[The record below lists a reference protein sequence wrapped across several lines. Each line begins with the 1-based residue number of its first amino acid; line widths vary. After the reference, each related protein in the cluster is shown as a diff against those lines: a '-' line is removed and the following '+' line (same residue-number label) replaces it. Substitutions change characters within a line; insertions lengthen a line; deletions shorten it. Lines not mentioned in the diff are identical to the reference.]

1 MSTATLEIAPRIDD
15 PWFMSAFRSL
25 LILLC
30 LIVACD
36 CGDDGGG
43 DDGGTEDAPGTDTN
57 VDAPG
62 VDAPGVDAPGV
73 DAPGVDAPGT
83 DTGMCAPVGNA
94 CAAAG
99 DCCSGTCN
107 SPAGTACAGEADCIC
122 APRADCFAAG
132 TECTADEQCCNR
144 LCDRPDGAAM
154 GTCAEIG
161 GCMPAGEPCS
171 SPGLS
176 GACCSTICLQTSGE
190 GPTCQ
195 FLGGCRVQDELCSSD
210 GQCCSG
216 VCEERGMT
224 LDGRSI
230 MRCANAD
237 SCLPA
242 GEVCGE
248 GGASSNC
255 CPNGGGDTGCEPSG
269 AGFRR
274 CLGGTGDC
282 VLPGRECES
291 TEDCC
296 VDTYPDIMC
305 SPGPT
310 GEDLCCLPEGAECA
324 FGDVCCGG
332 ICTPDDEGVLRCGD
346 GECLMDGAAC
356 TTASDCCGCGC
367 LPDGTG
373 ALTCTSDPD
382 ECGPCT
388 GPNLGEVCDPDG
400 EACCNG
406 PTVICS
412 GGEFPLCVLAP

>member
-1 MSTATLEIAPRIDD
+1 MRDD
-15 PWFMSAFRSL
+15 QCCN
-25 LILLC
+25 LLC
-30 LIVACD
+30 D
-36 CGDDGGG
+36 KPGGG
-43 DDGGTEDAPGTDTN
+43 DT
-57 VDAPG
+57 
-62 VDAPGVDAPGV
+62 
-73 DAPGVDAPGT
+73 
-83 DTGMCAPVGNA
+83 
-94 CAAAG
+94 
-99 DCCSGTCN
+99 
-107 SPAGTACAGEADCIC
+107 
-122 APRADCFAAG
+122 
-132 TECTADEQCCNR
+132 
-144 LCDRPDGAAM
+144 

-161 GCMPAGEPCS
+161 GCMTAGEPCTT
-171 SPGLS
+171 PGLS

-195 FLGGCRVQDELCSSD
+195 FLGGCRVQDELCVSD

-216 VCEERGMT
+216 VCEARGT
-224 LDGRSI
+224 TADGRDI

-274 CLGGTGDC
+274 CLGGESGDC
-282 VLPGRECES
+282 VLPGRECET

-296 VDTYPDIMC
+296 TDPYDAIMC

-310 GEDLCCLPEGAECA
+310 GADICCLADGEECA

-332 ICTPDDEGVLRCGD
+332 ICVPDSEGVLRCGNMCIPD
-346 GECLMDGAAC
+346 GSAC
-356 TTASDCCGCGC
+356 TTAADCCGCGC
-367 LPDGTG
+367 LPDGSG

-388 GPNLGEVCDPDG
+388 GPSLGEDCTPGG
-400 EACCNG
+400 EPCCNA
-406 PTVICS
+406 PTVECS
-412 GGEFPLCVLAP
+412 GGEFPVCVLAP